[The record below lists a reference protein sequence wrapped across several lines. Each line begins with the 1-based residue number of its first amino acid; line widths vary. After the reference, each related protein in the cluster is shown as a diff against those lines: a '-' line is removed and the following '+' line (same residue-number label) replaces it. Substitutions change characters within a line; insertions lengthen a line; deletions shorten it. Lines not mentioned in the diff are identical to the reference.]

1 MSGRQYGLFEEY
13 KTDNIQLFEDYYQQV
28 VDKNKAIF
36 EKKKAKPTQDDI
48 IDYIKNNINDSSNID
63 IDVLKEMINS
73 MEGK

>member
-1 MSGRQYGLFEEY
+1 MFEEY

-48 IDYIKNNINDSSNID
+48 IGYIKNNINDSSNID